1 MTTQQ
6 KNNYLQKNNLI
17 NLWLQLL
24 KSAKK
29 SYIMQKM
36 NPKFQMLKLPKGKK
50 NVKIQKIKSIESIE
64 IKKKKKCLQEQR
76 NIGERMVTPKRIIH
90 NYNC

>member
-36 NPKFQMLKLPKGKK
+36 NPKFQMLKLPKGQKK
-50 NVKIQKIKSIESIE
+50 FKDSED
-64 IKKKKKCLQEQR
+64 
-76 NIGERMVTPKRIIH
+76 
-90 NYNC
+90 